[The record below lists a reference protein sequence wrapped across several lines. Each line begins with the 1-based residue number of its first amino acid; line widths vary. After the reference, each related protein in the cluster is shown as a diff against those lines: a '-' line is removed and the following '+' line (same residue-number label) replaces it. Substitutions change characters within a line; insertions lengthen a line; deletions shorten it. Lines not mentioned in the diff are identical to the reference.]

1 MNITDFFAL
10 VLPASG
16 HIVIAEQL
24 EKGYRHFTTEA
35 LDTAVQKAVD
45 LNFDHKNVFFALA
58 GFKAEKVWNPTAKA
72 YDGSLGRWQTR
83 TQANAGWLRCLFLDL
98 DIDLLGL
105 GQHRNGRGGGVDTP
119 AAFGRGHALDAV
131 NAAFELQPTKHAVAG
146 DRGDDFLVAADLAL
160 GD

>member
-45 LNFDHKNVFFALA
+45 LNFDHKNVFFHAQVILPN
-58 GFKAEKVWNPTAKA
+58 GNYTTWRITNLESLPVTLGITAF
-72 YDGSLGRWQTR
+72 TE
-83 TQANAGWLRCLFLDL
+83 T
-98 DIDLLGL
+98 
-105 GQHRNGRGGGVDTP
+105 
-119 AAFGRGHALDAV
+119 
-131 NAAFELQPTKHAVAG
+131 
-146 DRGDDFLVAADLAL
+146 DF
-160 GD
+160 